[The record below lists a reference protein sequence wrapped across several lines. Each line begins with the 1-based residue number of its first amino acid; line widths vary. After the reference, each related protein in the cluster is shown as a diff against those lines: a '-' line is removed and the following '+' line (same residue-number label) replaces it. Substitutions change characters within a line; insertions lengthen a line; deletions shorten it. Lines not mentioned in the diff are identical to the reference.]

1 VELICRVS
9 HELSLLDGVGWGMM
23 RPSVETVTGFLE
35 DSRRMAHLSP
45 DANPP
50 AAEPAKST
58 APSGLGIVIG
68 LVPWF
73 LFTII
78 AEHGTL
84 KIASIAA
91 VVIAVG
97 VCIYSARNGGR
108 PKMIELAAVAT
119 FTVFTIIAF
128 IADPAVTHWLTR
140 YARAV
145 AAGVLSLLVFGSLWF
160 VPFTEEYA
168 REMVPREHWNSPR
181 FTAVNRRLT
190 VLWGGVFAV
199 MTVSHVIAGVVDHR
213 GTNIVFNWVIPIAL
227 VVWGSKQS
235 TGVKDAHPAHQTSDV
250 RA

>member
-1 VELICRVS
+1 MS
-9 HELSLLDGVGWGMM
+9 Q
-23 RPSVETVTGFLE
+23 SVP
-35 DSRRMAHLSP
+35 AQSP
-45 DANPP
+45 AREGPP
-50 AAEPAKST
+50 AGA
-58 APSGLGIVIG
+58 GIFVG

-84 KIASIAA
+84 KIASIAS

-97 VCIYSARNGGR
+97 VCIYSMRGGKR

-119 FTVFTIIAF
+119 FIVFTVIAF
-128 IADPAVTHWLTR
+128 IADPSVTHWLTR

-145 AAGVLSLLVFGSLWF
+145 AAAVLAVLVFGSLLF

-168 REMVPREHWNSPR
+168 REAVPRQYWDSPR
-181 FTAVNRRLT
+181 FKELNRRLT
-190 VLWGGVFAV
+190 AMWGAVFAV
-199 MTVSHVIAGVVDHR
+199 MTVSHVIAGAIDKR
-213 GTNIVFNWVIPIAL
+213 GTNIIFNWVIPITL

-235 TGVKDAHPAHQTSDV
+235 TGVKDAHPTHQSPQV